1 LLEIVQK
8 TQSLQEKYSC
18 VLKEL
23 HEKENNIEQL
33 AQMKDEG
40 ILQILLLNQEL
51 NDCKN
56 ENLSLK
62 SSLES
67 AEKKKSDQTVL
78 IQQLSEAIQTME
90 TTLTIAEKR
99 EIETK
104 DLLNSLT
111 EIIEQRK
118 VEYTR
123 LEKNFSKVKEENGV
137 LAFQL
142 NEKQNELQLFHLSLN
157 ELLAGN
163 ASFAGSKFVSPVK
176 AVAQNQNHSHAA
188 AVSPEQ
194 QSDKE
199 NYGSNAKAVSR
210 MAVYQHPISDENTSI
225 LQENISVK
233 VFSKNFHSFPHPP
246 RSHPNQN
253 TVTTYSPPDKM
264 LEIIY
269 TKQDEYVERLME
281 LSLAMHQSLSVI
293 FSSFSVLFKENNPE
307 FHEFKEKLINFSVLH
322 MKLHELVVYPPWA
335 KDDEPK
341 VELTPVHL
349 LLVVPSQASLPAA
362 TSGMIG
368 QEMNVKAQLFQSEE
382 EEQSYF
388 LGPNDENAH
397 PMPVKNPFD
406 SSIESK
412 ENVSKYA
419 QWTSRPLPP
428 PPTREEGYDSQI
440 IIRGGSQTKKNLISA
455 SYNKNKEKSL
465 PVPSS
470 SSSNSSKKVKNPTS
484 GAVSNVEN
492 SSSSPEMISLEK
504 KLFQNQPFHVL
515 SEKMNKETRGFKEEH
530 DSDFNIRSISEII
543 EEINNKQLH
552 SANTN
557 SFIDYQNNNQNEV
570 DDLIAQLENKSQH
583 DSNSNTMESADELV
597 NRIDSY
603 MKQFDSQKHR
613 SFKQER
619 QESSTIVQLLRVEE
633 IESFDMV
640 RTSYE
645 EKEDEK
651 SVVISPQK
659 QLFLDDSIAS
669 DFWNISMDEE
679 HSSLDFDS
687 PVYQS

>member
-1 LLEIVQK
+1 
-8 TQSLQEKYSC
+8 LQEKYSC

-23 HEKENNIEQL
+23 HEKENSIEQL
-33 AQMKDEG
+33 AQLKDEG

-62 SSLES
+62 RSLES
-67 AEKKKSDQTVL
+67 AEKKKSDQIVL

-123 LEKNFSKVKEENGV
+123 LEKNFSKLKEENGV
-137 LAFQL
+137 LVFQL
-142 NEKQNELQLFHLSLN
+142 NEKQNELQLFHSSLN

-163 ASFAGSKFVSPVK
+163 ASFAASKFVSPGK
-176 AVAQNQNHSHAA
+176 PATQSQNHNHAA

-194 QSDKE
+194 QPDKE
-199 NYGSNAKAVSR
+199 NYGNNSKAIPRTTVQ
-210 MAVYQHPISDENTSI
+210 QHPINDENTI

-281 LSLAMHQSLSVI
+281 LSLAMHQSLSII
-293 FSSFSVLFKENNPE
+293 FSSFSLLFKENNPE

-322 MKLHELVVYPPWA
+322 AKLHELVVYPPWA

-349 LLVVPSQASLPAA
+349 LSVVPSQASL
-362 TSGMIG
+362 TVYSGMMG
-368 QEMNVKAQLFQSEE
+368 QEMNVKAQLFHSEE
-382 EEQSYF
+382 EEEPPNFS
-388 LGPNDENAH
+388 GSNDENSH
-397 PMPVKNPFD
+397 PRPASIPVKNYSD
-406 SSIESK
+406 SSTESK
-412 ENVSKYA
+412 ENVNKYA

-428 PPTREEGYDSQI
+428 PSSREEGYDSQI

-455 SYNKNKEKSL
+455 SYNKNKEKNF

-470 SSSNSSKKVKNPTS
+470 SASSSSSKKVQIPTS
-484 GAVSNVEN
+484 GAVSSVEN
-492 SSSSPEMISLEK
+492 NKNSSEMTSLEK

-515 SEKMNKETRGFKEEH
+515 SEKMHQETGGFKQEH
-530 DSDFNIRSISEII
+530 DSNFNIRSINEII

-552 SANTN
+552 STNTN
-557 SFIDYQNNNQNEV
+557 SNIDYQNNNNEV
-570 DDLIAQLENKSQH
+570 DDLIAHLENKSQH
-583 DSNSNTMESADELV
+583 EHNSNTMESADELV

-613 SFKQER
+613 SFIQER
-619 QESSTIVQLLRVEE
+619 KESHSTSVQLLRAEE

-645 EKEDEK
+645 EKEEEK

-669 DFWNISMDEE
+669 DFWNISTDEE
-679 HSSLDFDS
+679 HSSFDIDS